1 MMFSLCRRQQSGC
14 PRLSCSTYAVPSLN
28 MSTRYYCNSVTGRM
42 SATCTPSNS
51 IFLQL
56 CNMRCSPSPVAFS
69 SLIVPALSCPLN
81 CSNLS
86 YFVTRCS
93 CSHTLDITS
102 GLGQKIQCG
111 MCGFA
116 YTPPRLTVRPCH
128 TRKSSTTYA
137 RPET

>member
-1 MMFSLCRRQQSGC
+1 MIFSLCRRQQSGC

-28 MSTRYYCNSVTGRM
+28 MSTRYYCNSVTGCM

-69 SLIVPALSCPLN
+69 SLIVPALTCPLN

-86 YFVTRCS
+86 YFVNHCS
-93 CSHTLDITS
+93 CLHTLYIPNV
-102 GLGQKIQCG
+102 LGHKQHCG
-111 MCGFA
+111 
-116 YTPPRLTVRPCH
+116 
-128 TRKSSTTYA
+128 
-137 RPET
+137 